1 MAQAG
6 TDFNTI
12 LGQSLATL
20 PSDASILI
28 PLYEAYRAAHDAML
42 GVLNMPRTNGA
53 GADILEDEIDLM
65 SSRACAVAV
74 KLSGL
79 TTVDGFWRDLYIETM
94 MSHVFFIGDDPL
106 QALAKASAVPVDE
119 QETAH

>member
-6 TDFNTI
+6 TDFSTI
-12 LGQSLATL
+12 LENSLASL
-20 PSDASILI
+20 PADAAVLI
-28 PLYEAYRAAHDAML
+28 PLYEAYRAAHDVML
-42 GVLNMPRTNGA
+42 GVLNMPRTNGR

-79 TTVDGFWRDLYIETM
+79 SSVDGFWQDLYLETM
-94 MSHVFFIGDDPL
+94 MSHVFFIGGDPL
-106 QALAKASAVPVDE
+106 EALAKASAVRVAK